1 MQAKRLVDFS
11 SADARMEAAAIAHRQ
26 HDIEESMSALAY
38 YKTQNEDA
46 LRRALAKDKAVRSQT
61 KFTSSEAIKRERIE
75 WLQRIVDEEST
86 KPLQVPPDSPTPL
99 PPNPVPQP
107 C

>member
-1 MQAKRLVDFS
+1 
-11 SADARMEAAAIAHRQ
+11 MEAAAIARRQ

-99 PPNPVPQP
+99 PPRTP
-107 C
+107 CRNRAD